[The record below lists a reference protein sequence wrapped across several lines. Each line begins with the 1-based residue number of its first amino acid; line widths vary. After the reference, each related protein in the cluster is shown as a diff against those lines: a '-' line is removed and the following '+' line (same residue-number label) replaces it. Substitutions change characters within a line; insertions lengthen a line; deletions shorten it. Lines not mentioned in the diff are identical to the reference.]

1 MHATLLRNEPGY
13 TVAREYDFE
22 RFFSRRLEELWS
34 RYTNQLLSEIRK
46 IQEDGLAS
54 ILRRILAPQKRQGK
68 RMPVDSETA
77 YKRVAAFLQRQGSP
91 GILGDR
97 EAFDKRYTTEP
108 RIRTIVQDINT
119 VEQRIEQSRLSRN
132 RLEQLIRHMFS
143 GNKKIVFEDT
153 GIDVKA
159 DEGQNIGLAS
169 LSSGE
174 KQALWIFILSLLAGE
189 NTLLIDEPEISMHI
203 DWQEALLSSMREL
216 NPNAQIIVATHSPG
230 IMSRIPDE
238 KIFGL

>member
-1 MHATLLRNEPGY
+1 
-13 TVAREYDFE
+13 
-22 RFFSRRLEELWS
+22 
-34 RYTNQLLSEIRK
+34 
-46 IQEDGLAS
+46 
-54 ILRRILAPQKRQGK
+54 
-68 RMPVDSETA
+68 MPVDSETA

-238 KIFGL
+238 KNFGL